1 MTKLLY
7 INDELVDILPN
18 TLIAATFQAGEI
30 GDLRTRATDS
40 TATINLL
47 KTSTNKQT
55 VGNIE
60 LVNSL
65 SSFPYRKASVK
76 YSENGIWVI
85 PNGVGII
92 TESADRYK
100 MNVYGGLIDFFASID
115 GKNVDDMD
123 FEIYETIDDAYIE
136 SIRLSLGLFSAPVID
151 FGTLFPDAQTLDN
164 TRFVGAAS
172 WTNNVIGGN
181 NTQWEVLPGE
191 TQLGF
196 IGVES
201 SLATAWLTQAYK
213 FFDGFTYRLQLT
225 FEITVITSTPPIL
238 DKLDLYIGND
248 FGSSRQLVGDITAQS
263 ALGTFTIDEYI
274 VANNDYEEIQIHADF
289 TVVGGG
295 EEIRVVLRSIKVT
308 DVAGIINIVAPYYI
322 PLISYSQVI
331 NKIITNAGYI
341 TNLQMTNQAF
351 YERLYITFSKDA
363 YEYPQRLIDKMNF
376 RAIASGSQVLVIADA
391 AEHAIEFPVIIESG
405 EYAWYNQVDTFE
417 VPVWPY
423 NIQYEVKARI
433 IVDIEFAGGAT
444 SADFYFTV
452 DGITQTLLESV
463 PSAALDRY
471 VFTFDSSVITAGS
484 ASKEFKLTV
493 VRSGGAGS
501 ITVSVIEAEFWS
513 EVSPLA
519 FGIVNL
525 SALIL
530 PTMSQK
536 DFMKEFF
543 MRFAIFAKEQSG
555 IIEIPET
562 TEAITLPSLSTGVNI
577 AGPDTDWTTG
587 SNPSVIL
594 TSVGAPITPVDSD
607 VIAWTFAFIAGY
619 EYTFVLDIDYVFH
632 ANTLVA
638 NIVFVILDA
647 SDVELLTYPSGN
659 LASSTGTYN
668 GPVNFTAPAG
678 AVKYGVRVSTVGA
691 LSPTSTVDINTFT
704 ATETIP
710 AETSS
715 SDFIT
720 LAELQKIIKDISSA
734 VDWTAKRD
742 TSINDAIKFTAKNY
756 AQENIFTDLTDE
768 SVLVTGASDTIDIDN
783 DTLAVSK
790 SFYTSIMAAV
800 EQNNNNGMRLCRIPI
815 WDLTEDDEKG
825 DYIPSPA
832 LFYLRSERDGDAEIM
847 YNSVVKTSYLIC
859 VYNDPTFEFNTTWE
873 YFLTNYYPLI
883 VAALQ
888 KAKTIT
894 RVYNLNQV
902 DIGRLD
908 LFKMIYDDSQ
918 YYLINK
924 VDKYVHGKSTKVE
937 LFKVL

>member
-18 TLIAATFQAGEI
+18 TLIALTLQAGEI

-40 TATINLL
+40 TATINLP
-47 KTSTNKQT
+47 KTSTNKQR

-100 MNVYGGLIDFFASID
+100 MNVYGGLVDFFASID

-151 FGTLFPDAQTLDN
+151 FGTLFPDRQILANPLFITS
-164 TRFVGAAS
+164 AS
-172 WTNNVIGGN
+172 WSNNVVGGN
-181 NTQWEVLPGE
+181 DTQWEVMPGE

-196 IGVES
+196 IGTDAS
-201 SLATAWLTQAYK
+201 IATAWLTQAYK

-225 FEITVITSTPPIL
+225 FEITFITSSPPVL
-238 DKLDLYIGND
+238 DQLDLYIGND
-248 FGSSRQLVGDITAQS
+248 FGSSRQLVGDITSQS
-263 ALGTFTIDEYI
+263 SLGTFTIDEYI
-274 VANNDYEEIQIHADF
+274 VANNDYDEVQIHADF

-295 EEIRVVLRSIKVT
+295 EEIRVVLRSIKIT
-308 DVAGIINIVAPYYI
+308 DVAGIIDIKAPYYI

-331 NKIITNAGYI
+331 NKIITNAGYV

-376 RAIASGSQVLVIADA
+376 RAIASGTQVIVSNDFAT
-391 AEHAIEFPVIIESG
+391 EHRVEFPVIIESG
-405 EYAWYNQVDTFE
+405 SFGWYNQTDSYD
-417 VPVWPY
+417 VPAWPY
-423 NIQYEVKARI
+423 SIQYEVKARI
-433 IVDIEFAGGAT
+433 IVDITLTGGAT
-444 SADFYFTV
+444 SADFYFKV
-452 DGITQTLLESV
+452 NGVNFDILES
-463 PSAALDRY
+463 ATIDGRY
-471 VFTFDSSVITAGS
+471 VFTFDSNVIVTDS
-484 ASKEFKLTV
+484 FVKDFQLTIQ
-493 VRSGGAGS
+493 RGGPSGS
-501 ITVSVIEAEFWS
+501 ITATVIEAEFWS

-530 PTMSQK
+530 PTISQK

-555 IIEIPET
+555 ILEIPES
-562 TEAITLPSLSTGVNI
+562 TETITLPTLSSGVNI
-577 AGPDTDWTTG
+577 PGPDTDWVTG
-587 SNPSVIL
+587 ANPSIIL
-594 TSVGAPITPVDSD
+594 SGGGPPEDVRSD
-607 VIAWTFAFIAGY
+607 IIAWDYVFIPGY
-619 EYTFVLDIDYVFH
+619 EYNFILDIDYNFH
-632 ANTLVA
+632 ANTLIA
-638 NIVFVILDA
+638 NIVFVVLDA
-647 SDVELLTYPSGN
+647 SNAELLAYPSGN
-659 LASSTGTYN
+659 LASSSGTYA
-668 GPVNFTAPAG
+668 GPETFTAPSTA
-678 AVKYGVRVSTVGA
+678 AKYGIRVNTFGV
-691 LSPTSTVDINTFT
+691 LNPTSTVDINTFT

-720 LAELQKIIKDISSA
+720 LAELQKIIKGVSLA

-742 TSINDAIKFTAKNY
+742 TSINDGIKFTAKNY
-756 AQENIFTDLTDE
+756 AQENIFTDITDE
-768 SVLVTGASDTIDIDN
+768 AVLVTGASDTIDIDN
-783 DTLAVSK
+783 DTLDASK
-790 SFYTSIMAAV
+790 IFYTSIMAAV

-832 LFYLRSERDGDAEIM
+832 LFYLRDERDGDAEIK
-847 YNSVVKTSYLIC
+847 YNGVVKTDYLIC
-859 VYNDPTFEFNTTWE
+859 AYNDPTFEFNTTWM
-873 YFLTNYYPLI
+873 YFLANYYPLI

-894 RVYNLNQV
+894 RAYNLSQV
-902 DIGRLD
+902 DIGKLD
-908 LFKMIYDDSQ
+908 LFRMIYDDSQ

-924 VDKYVHGKSTKVE
+924 VDKYVQGKSTKVE

>member
-40 TATINLL
+40 TATINLP

-151 FGTLFPDAQTLDN
+151 FGTLFPDRQILANPL
-164 TRFVGAAS
+164 FISSAS
-172 WTNNVIGGN
+172 WANNVVGGN
-181 NTQWEVLPGE
+181 DTQWEVMPGE

-196 IGVES
+196 IGTDA

-225 FEITVITSTPPIL
+225 FEITFITSSPPVL

-248 FGSSRQLVGDITAQS
+248 FGSSRQLVGDITSQS

-331 NKIITNAGYI
+331 NKIITNAGYV

-351 YERLYITFSKDA
+351 YEKLYITFSKDA

-471 VFTFDSSVITAGS
+471 VFTFDSSVITAGA

-493 VRSGGAGS
+493 VRAGGAGS

-519 FGIVNL
+519 FGVVNL

-530 PTMSQK
+530 PTISQK

-555 IIEIPET
+555 IIEIPES

-587 SNPSVIL
+587 ANPSVTLIG
-594 TSVGAPITPVDSD
+594 GAGLEDADSD
-607 VIAWTFAFIAGY
+607 IIAWDYAFVEGN
-619 EYTFVLDIDYVFH
+619 EYDFTLNIDYVFH
-632 ANTLVA
+632 ANTITA
-638 NIVFVILDA
+638 RINFVILDA
-647 SDVELLTYPSGN
+647 SDNQLSIYPSSN
-659 LASSTGTYN
+659 LTSTSGTYT
-668 GPVNFTAPAG
+668 GPINFVAPAG
-678 AVKYGVRVSTVGA
+678 AAKYGIRVRTFGFGT
-691 LSPTSTVDINTFT
+691 PTSTVDINTFT
-704 ATETIP
+704 ATETTP

-734 VDWTAKRD
+734 VEWTAKRD
-742 TSINDAIKFTAKNY
+742 ASINEGIKFTAKNY
-756 AQENIFTDLTDE
+756 AQENIFTDITDE

-790 SFYTSIMAAV
+790 IFYTSIMAAV

-825 DYIPSPA
+825 DYTPSPA

-873 YFLTNYYPLI
+873 YFLMNYYPLI

-894 RVYNLNQV
+894 RAYNLNQV
-902 DIGRLD
+902 DIGKLD

-924 VDKYVHGKSTKVE
+924 VDKYVQGKSTKVE